1 VLTFAISPERGA
13 IVWYFSGKENS
24 DDDYARYVASFAEAD
39 ALGAKHAKPV
49 GLLYVEPNNPLP
61 NAAWRKRMAE
71 ASTSLRSK
79 PVLAFCSQ
87 SPLVRGIVTAVNW
100 LRPPPYEFN
109 TVSTFEEGLAW
120 LEARRGESLPILGVL
135 LGECKR
141 TAGAL
146 PKP

>member
-39 ALGAKHAKPV
+39 ALGAKHPKPV
-49 GLLYVEPNNPLP
+49 GLLYVDANNPLP

-71 ASTSLRSK
+71 ASTRLRSK

-120 LEARRGESLPILGVL
+120 LETRRGESLPILGVL
-135 LGECKR
+135 FDQCKR
-141 TAGAL
+141 EAGTRR
-146 PKP
+146 KP

>member
-1 VLTFAISPERGA
+1 MLTFAISAERGA

-49 GLLYVEPNNPLP
+49 GLLYVEANNPLP

-100 LRPPPYEFN
+100 LRPPPYEFT
-109 TVSTFEEGLAW
+109 TVSSFEEGQAW
-120 LEARRGESLPILGVL
+120 LESRRGESLPILGAL
-135 LGECKR
+135 FDECRRK
-141 TAGAL
+141 AGTL
-146 PKP
+146 R